1 MNIEDLISQY
11 LDGTLSSEAEAEL
24 HHRLSV
30 SPEARKIFRAQIA
43 LQGVARD
50 ARVLHTPSVQMRN
63 ALFSRLQQEEGMGS
77 LTDSAISVPAASAPA
92 ASAPAAPVASLL
104 EEPPPASTGPRFAP
118 PNHPAPRSVLAAN
131 QTLAR
136 RRRRL
141 AAILLPLLV
150 LVIAGGIVWQ
160 RGGFGGNQA
169 EPSLADAQ
177 SGQSVGLNA
186 RPQAKTEAGNGATS
200 PIQAD
205 SVIAGNVGEELLAMN
220 QPAIQ
225 PAAVAADEADVA
237 LYRARTNP
245 AEARHDDD
253 AIAEMDDMAS
263 ESTSL
268 SALSGTVED
277 ISGATI
283 ATASGAT
290 EASGGGI
297 AKLDEDEITTPLKIN
312 AKDGTVLLDGRGSKT
327 FVPADTTSPI
337 TIADVLEGEQKGGVD
352 AASPLDRDVVFSH
365 SIPPSGG
372 ISLMGS
378 ISTDATEDSASVA
391 QMEWGSESMSASDSW
406 TATAAPPPPAPI
418 IAADLHKVNPRGRNA
433 NPSSKQFK
441 DDSEDVPAGFAAE
454 KSEEGKS
461 RSKARN
467 IESNPARAAATSP
480 SQKGIAA
487 AAGPQVGADDIVGL
501 SNNQLSVTALA
512 TQRLFAGKSV
522 ARNAQLHLDS
532 ALTIEITLVQKGEGK
547 RTRGGATQLQYEM
560 VNGKAVI
567 DVTPLSAKQRQQL
580 QSYLRRLGKAE

>member
-77 LTDSAISVPAASAPA
+77 LTDSAASVPAAL
-92 ASAPAAPVASLL
+92 VASLL

-150 LVIAGGIVWQ
+150 LVVAGGIVWQ
-160 RGGFGGNQA
+160 RGGFGGNQS

-177 SGQSVGLNA
+177 SGQDVGLNA
-186 RPQAKTEAGNGATS
+186 RPQATTEAGNGATS

-237 LYRARTNP
+237 LYRARTSP

-263 ESTSL
+263 EPTSL

-327 FVPADTTSPI
+327 FVPADTTSPT
-337 TIADVLEGEQKGGVD
+337 TIADVLDGDVD

-378 ISTDATEDSASVA
+378 VSREAAEDSASVA

-461 RSKARN
+461 RSKVRK
-467 IESNPARAAATSP
+467 IESNPARVAATSP

-487 AAGPQVGADDIVGL
+487 AAGPQVGADDLIGL
-501 SNNQLSVTALA
+501 SNSQLTVTGPA

-532 ALTIEITLVQKGEGK
+532 ALTIQVTLVQKGEGK

>member
-92 ASAPAAPVASLL
+92 APVASLL
-104 EEPPPASTGPRFAP
+104 EEPPPVSTGPRFAP

-150 LVIAGGIVWQ
+150 LVVAGGIVWQ

-237 LYRARTNP
+237 LYRARTSP

-253 AIAEMDDMAS
+253 AIAEMNDMAS

-480 SQKGIAA
+480 SQQGIAA